1 MEKAP
6 SSVLN
11 LKVLVGVKTSQMV
24 RLQVWFQDISGVLK
38 WTSDQWAAS
47 SSRQL
52 VQHSVLKNGDNFA
65 FFCWQG
71 HRTLYSCYSDICLY
85 LESRYIYNAQPQTAY
100 YWQHV
105 KFLCSTVD
113 QAAEVSR
120 WLLGHW
126 LVWLRCLLYC
136 YLLHCILPVQVS
148 SPLVL

>member
-1 MEKAP
+1 MI
-6 SSVLN
+6 
-11 LKVLVGVKTSQMV
+11 VKTSLMV
-24 RLQVWFQDISGVLK
+24 RLQVWYQDISGVIK

-105 KFLCSTVD
+105 KLLCSTVD

-120 WLLGHW
+120 CLLGHW
-126 LVWLRCLLYC
+126 LVRLRCLLYC
-136 YLLHCILPVQVS
+136 YLLHCILPVHSAQVS
-148 SPLVL
+148 SPLVLRHRRCISVSV